1 MTEDKK
7 QLFEAIDAMKEEVF
21 SLGKRLFNTPELGF
35 YEYETGAIAK
45 DWLDQSKIPYVDGIS
60 LTGIQATLGEG
71 DYHIALMADM
81 DALLVPIGDQYRP
94 FHSCGHSIQV
104 AVMLAVMRALHA
116 SDLLRDKAVKVSL
129 LLTPAEEFIDL
140 ERRQA
145 LLDEGK
151 IRFFSGKQ
159 NMIADGVLD
168 DIDCVLSCHVS
179 GSEHYAFDVG
189 SRLAGFTAKKVIF
202 KGKAAHSGV
211 AAHQGKNALHAAI
224 LLVQALSFLKDQF
237 SKDAGVRLEPI
248 LTEGGRQMNVVPETA
263 AVESY
268 LRANTL
274 EDLNR
279 LRETF
284 DRAATHMAGAIG
296 VGVDIIETAGYLP
309 FIQSEALVALLLSNM
324 RAIVLDEQIER
335 GVMSGASGDIGD
347 VGNLLPSVQFGFSG
361 IRGRVHSHT
370 FSIEDPE
377 HVYLDTAKVLLGVIA
392 DLVRDPTLR
401 VRNSNFLKDKKQYLR
416 QWLHF

>member
-1 MTEDKK
+1 
-7 QLFEAIDAMKEEVF
+7 
-21 SLGKRLFNTPELGF
+21 
-35 YEYETGAIAK
+35 
-45 DWLDQSKIPYVDGIS
+45 
-60 LTGIQATLGEG
+60 
-71 DYHIALMADM
+71 
-81 DALLVPIGDQYRP
+81 
-94 FHSCGHSIQV
+94 
-104 AVMLAVMRALHA
+104 
-116 SDLLRDKAVKVSL
+116 
-129 LLTPAEEFIDL
+129 
-140 ERRQA
+140 
-145 LLDEGK
+145 
-151 IRFFSGKQ
+151 
-159 NMIADGVLD
+159 
-168 DIDCVLSCHVS
+168 
-179 GSEHYAFDVG
+179 
-189 SRLAGFTAKKVIF
+189 
-202 KGKAAHSGV
+202 
-211 AAHQGKNALHAAI
+211 
-224 LLVQALSFLKDQF
+224 
-237 SKDAGVRLEPI
+237 
-248 LTEGGRQMNVVPETA
+248 MNVVPETA